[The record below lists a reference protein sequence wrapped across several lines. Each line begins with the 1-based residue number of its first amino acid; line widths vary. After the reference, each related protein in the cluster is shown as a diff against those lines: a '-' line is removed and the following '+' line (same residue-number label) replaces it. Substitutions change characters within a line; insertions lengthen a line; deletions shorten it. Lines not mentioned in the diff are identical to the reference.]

1 MEENQS
7 LLELQVDR
15 EASTNLMEVSRWGKF
30 LGLLILIGVGLV
42 IILCL
47 FLWGRMARTLI
58 PADEID
64 SSSRSLMQIILIGA
78 LVIAGA
84 VVGILMSF
92 LIKAG
97 TRIRLGIQNRDQ
109 LLFNSGLASLKNYF
123 TMYGVIA
130 IIGLFFSLIALLIN

>member
-30 LGLLILIGVGLV
+30 LGLLILIGVGLF

-58 PADEID
+58 PTDEID
-64 SSSRSLMQIILIGA
+64 SSSRSLMQIALIA
-78 LVIAGA
+78 VIVIAGA

-130 IIGLFFSLIALLIN
+130 IIGLFFSLIGLLIN